1 MRRAPVGE
9 AVAGQGRTVAA
20 RPKRPKA
27 IPASIDQALQKESPT
42 VRNFA
47 LEVHFS
53 KWEFA
58 AKYHLTASDAQSMS
72 LSQLLGYASPDD
84 RSRFDDL
91 YLGYTETF
99 GAQALR
105 GEIAKTYDGI
115 SDRQLLCFAGA
126 EEGIYV
132 AMRALLRPDDHC
144 IVITPNYQ
152 AAETIPLSICAVTG
166 VGLDEHD
173 NWSLDIDAVSA
184 AVRPNTRLISI
195 NFPNNPT
202 GAIPSHATF
211 DALVDLC
218 RSHGLW
224 LFSDEVYRLIE
235 RDPAVR
241 LPQVADVYERGI
253 SLNVMSKS
261 YGLPGLRIGWL
272 ACQDREFL
280 EACERYK
287 HYLSICNSAPS
298 ELLAEIA
305 LKARAPILERN
316 RGIARHNL
324 GLLDT
329 FFAEFPDLFDWRAPD
344 GSCVAFVR
352 YKGGDGVERF
362 TDRLVAESG
371 VLLLPSS
378 IYRSELGPVPQD
390 YFRIGFGRTNMAEGL
405 GVFRD
410 WLMRNRP

>member
-1 MRRAPVGE
+1 
-9 AVAGQGRTVAA
+9 
-20 RPKRPKA
+20 
-27 IPASIDQALQKESPT
+27 

-72 LSQLLGYASPDD
+72 LSQLLDHASHDD
-84 RSRFDDL
+84 RERFDGL
-91 YLGYTETF
+91 HLGYTPTF
-99 GAQALR
+99 GTRSLLD
-105 GEIAKTYDGI
+105 EIAKTYDRI
-115 SDRQLLCFAGA
+115 SDQQLLCFAGA
-126 EEGIYV
+126 EEGIYT
-132 AMRALLRPDDHC
+132 AMRVLLQPEDHC
-144 IVITPNYQ
+144 IVVTPNYQ

-166 VGLDEHD
+166 VALNEND

-184 AVRPNTRLISI
+184 ALRPNTKLISI

-202 GAIPSHATF
+202 GAIPSHAAF
-211 DALVDLC
+211 GALIELC
-218 RSHGLW
+218 RARGIW

-241 LPQVADVYERGI
+241 IPQAADVYERGI

-261 YGLPGLRIGWL
+261 FGLPGLRIGWL

-280 EACERYK
+280 QSCERYK

-298 ELLAEIA
+298 EMLAEIA
-305 LKARAPILERN
+305 LKAGAAILERN

-324 GLLDT
+324 GLLDA
-329 FFAEFPDLFDWRAPD
+329 FFADFPDLFDWRAPD
-344 GSCVAFVR
+344 GSCVAFIR
-352 YKGGDGVERF
+352 YKGRDGVERF

-378 IYRSELGPVPQD
+378 IYSSELGPVPQD
-390 YFRIGFGRTNMAEGL
+390 YFRIGFGRTNMEEGL
-405 GVFRD
+405 AVFRN
-410 WLMRNRP
+410 WLMRNRL